1 MNRLLKKNEILTIPN
16 ILSCIRILLLP
27 FIVWM
32 YNVEGNHTA
41 AILLLLLSGLTDIAD
56 GFIAR
61 KFNMVSDFGK
71 IIDPIADKLTQGT
84 LLICLA
90 LNHKIIFLLIA
101 IFVLKEFSMALLGYI
116 IIKKHDEVN
125 SAKWYGKLNTVVIY
139 FTIVALIIFP
149 SLPKAAVMAMV
160 FLCIAFVTV
169 SFVMYAKFYIKILTD
184 NTHNSEISNSKY
196 EKSAEA

>member
-16 ILSCIRILLLP
+16 VLSGIRILLLP

-32 YNVEGNHTA
+32 YNVERNHTA
-41 AILLLLLSGLTDIAD
+41 AILLLLISGLTDIVD

-149 SLPKAAVMAMV
+149 NLPKAAVMAMV

-184 NTHNSEISNSKY
+184 NTHSSEISSSKY
-196 EKSAEA
+196 KKSAEA

>member
-1 MNRLLKKNEILTIPN
+1 MNRLFKKKEILTIPN
-16 ILSCIRILLLP
+16 ILSGVRILLLP

-32 YNVEGNHTA
+32 YNIKTDFRA
-41 AILLLLLSGLTDIAD
+41 AILLLFISGITDIAD

-90 LNHKIIFLLIA
+90 LNHKIILLLIA
-101 IFVLKEFSMALLGYI
+101 VFILKEFSMALLGYI

-139 FTIVALIIFP
+139 FTIVTLIIFP
-149 SLPKAAVMAMV
+149 NLPKSAVFAMV
-160 FLCIAFVTV
+160 FLCIAFVAV
-169 SFVMYAKFYIKILTD
+169 SFALYVRFYIKILTSD
-184 NTHNSEISNSKY
+184 NLCPELQHYTY
-196 EKSAEA
+196 EKSVEA

>member
-16 ILSCIRILLLP
+16 VLSGIRILLLP

-32 YNVEGNHTA
+32 YNVEGNHIA
-41 AILLLLLSGLTDIAD
+41 AILLLLISGLTDIVD

-149 SLPKAAVMAMV
+149 NLPKAAVMAMV

-184 NTHNSEISNSKY
+184 SSHNSEVTNSTY